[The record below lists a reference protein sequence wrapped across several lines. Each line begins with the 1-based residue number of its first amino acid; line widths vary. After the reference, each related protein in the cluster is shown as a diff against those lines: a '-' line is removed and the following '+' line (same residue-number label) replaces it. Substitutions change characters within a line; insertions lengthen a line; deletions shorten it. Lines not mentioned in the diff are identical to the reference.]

1 MRTQIGARIQREEL
15 REGHRDCAVS
25 EVQEQ
30 VRAPRIAAAGS
41 VADTALP
48 RHLIADHLGWFK
60 DSDEARTVE
69 GIVAAHGGR
78 VRRGSLRDN
87 GETLEIDSDE
97 GEGEGAGIGERV
109 PDAQPGADDD
119 KWWKKPK

>member
-1 MRTQIGARIQREEL
+1 M
-15 REGHRDCAVS
+15 S

-30 VRAPRIAAAGS
+30 VRAAPFAADDALL
-41 VADTALP
+41 TARLAALLN

-60 DSDEARTVE
+60 DSHEARTVE

-97 GEGEGAGIGERV
+97 GEGAGAGIGEPV

-119 KWWKKPK
+119 KWWKEPK